1 MDLDTLSKLGEFV
14 GGFFVVISLIYLA
27 YQVRQNTRSLR
38 AENYGRLLDRM
49 STLQSAISADAELN
63 RIFTVGAEHPGR
75 LTRSERV
82 RFSWALYELIGNGEF
97 MYHQFREGMLP
108 AAVWKRWE
116 VTVGWWMSHP
126 GIRAWWTSKPTPFSV
141 DFSEFV
147 DQMIRDDRFDS
158 AAIGRWRLF
167 VAGEG
172 FSPAPQDDE
181 KKEQHGAT

>member
-49 STLQSAISADAELN
+49 STLQSAISSDAELN

-75 LTRSERV
+75 LTRSERI
-82 RFSWALYELIGNGEF
+82 RFSWALYEMVGNGEF
-97 MYHQFREGMLP
+97 MFHQVREGMLP
-108 AAVWKRWE
+108 TEVWERWDD
-116 VTVGWWMSHP
+116 TLGWWMSHP
-126 GIRAWWTSKPTPFSV
+126 GMRAWWQSKPTPFSV
-141 DFSEFV
+141 DFSEHI
-147 DQMIRDDRFDS
+147 DELIRNNKFDS
-158 AAIGRWRLF
+158 AAIGRWHRF

-172 FSPAPQDDE
+172 LNPVQAGSQ
-181 KKEQHGAT
+181 KEQHGAA